1 MKCGFDHT
9 EITAYT
15 CMYKQTGSR
24 LMPNKQPILCNCLY
38 YTANSLARIITRIAE
53 EEFSITGI
61 SPSHAFL
68 MLLVNASP
76 GIGPT
81 ELANELHLAPS
92 TVTRLIDKLAGK
104 GLLERRAD
112 GKTIGI
118 YPTEKGNQAQETIY
132 QAWHSLFERYSAIL
146 GEAYSQELTQMID
159 EASQKLES

>member
-1 MKCGFDHT
+1 
-9 EITAYT
+9 
-15 CMYKQTGSR
+15 
-24 LMPNKQPILCNCLY
+24 MPYDRPILCNCLY
-38 YTANSLARIITRIAE
+38 FTANSLSRIITKMAE

-104 GLLERRAD
+104 GLLERRAG
-112 GKTIGI
+112 GKTVRI
-118 YPTEKGNQAQETIY
+118 YPTEAGDQVQETIY
-132 QAWHSLFERYSAIL
+132 QAWHRLFERYSAIL
-146 GEAYSQELTQMID
+146 GEANSRALTQVID
-159 EASQKLES
+159 EACQKLER

>member
-1 MKCGFDHT
+1 MPT
-9 EITAYT
+9 E
-15 CMYKQTGSR
+15 R
-24 LMPNKQPILCNCLY
+24 PILCNCLY

-112 GKTIGI
+112 GKTVGI
-118 YPTEKGNQAQETIY
+118 YPTEKGHQAQETIY
-132 QAWHSLFERYSAIL
+132 QAWHRLFERYSAIL
-146 GEAYSQELTQMID
+146 GEAYSLELTQMID
-159 EASQKLES
+159 EASQKLEG

>member
-1 MKCGFDHT
+1 
-9 EITAYT
+9 
-15 CMYKQTGSR
+15 
-24 LMPNKQPILCNCLY
+24 MPDKRPVLCNCLY
-38 YTANSLARIITRIAE
+38 FTANSLSRIIARMAE

-104 GLLERRAD
+104 GFLERRAD
-112 GKTIGI
+112 GKTIGV
-118 YPTEKGNQAQETIY
+118 YPTEAGAQAQEAIY
-132 QAWHSLFERYSAIL
+132 QAWRRLFERYSVIL

-159 EASQKLES
+159 EASQKLEG